1 MKAILLA
8 AGRGTR
14 ISRYLDGN
22 PKCTVDL
29 GNGTKLIEYSIAML
43 KKKGITEIALV
54 TGYRHRVIEDVL
66 KGANVKFFYNPF
78 YDVTNSLA
86 SLFSLG
92 TGTIICPNISD
103 VTKNTPVSAS

>member
-29 GNGTKLIEYSIAML
+29 GNGTKLIEHSIAML
-43 KKKGITEIALV
+43 KKKGITEIAMA
-54 TGYRHRVIEDVL
+54 TGDRHRVIEDL
-66 KGANVKFFYNPF
+66 LAGSCVKYFYNPF
-78 YDVTNSLA
+78 FDFFEQMDFYYQYVLVLA
-86 SLFSLG
+86 FSLYFHLLR
-92 TGTIICPNISD
+92 
-103 VTKNTPVSAS
+103 